1 MDSDAP
7 LNIRLQE
14 ILHAVV
20 RTYIETGEPVG
31 SHTVASRRRQ
41 RLSAASIR
49 NVMADLADD
58 GYLSQPH
65 TSAGRVPTEKAFRH
79 YVQSLNAGRMP
90 SADAAR
96 LRSELREAATVEARV
111 ERSCHVLTELT
122 RNVGITAALPP
133 AVQEL
138 DQIELVPLADRRV
151 LVILVT
157 RDRTVHNRVVALE
170 EAVSSE
176 ELGNIR
182 NYVNRNF
189 SGWRLE
195 DARRELLQR
204 IAEER
209 AIYDAVLRKLTLLY
223 QKGLLDVDVAPEV
236 HMEGVSNLLGLD
248 LHLTREKLRDLLRA
262 LEEKKRLVELL
273 DRVLEDPTGSLAVR
287 VGLADTHPAMKELAI
302 IGISF
307 QMPSGIWAKIAVL
320 GPMRMQYEK
329 VMGAVLHTRRALEGM
344 QF

>member
-1 MDSDAP
+1 MEAP
-7 LNIRLQE
+7 LNARLQE
-14 ILHAVV
+14 ILHAIV

-31 SHTVASRRRQ
+31 SRTIAKRRHDT
-41 RLSAASIR
+41 LSAASVR
-49 NVMADLADD
+49 NVMADLADA

-65 TSAGRVPTEKAFRH
+65 TSAGRVPTEKAFRD

-96 LRSELREAATVEARV
+96 LRTELSEAPTVAARV
-111 ERSCHVLTELT
+111 QRSCHFLTELT
-122 RNVGITAALPP
+122 HNVGITASLPP
-133 AVQEL
+133 AVREL
-138 DQIELVPLADRRV
+138 DQIELVPLGDRRI

-157 RDRTVHNRVVALE
+157 RDRTVHNRVVVLE
-170 EAVSSE
+170 EAIPSE
-176 ELGNIR
+176 ELIHIR
-182 NYVNRNF
+182 NYVNQNF

-195 DARRELLQR
+195 DARRELVQR

-209 AIYDAVLRKLTLLY
+209 AIYDAVLRRLTLLHK
-223 QKGLLDVDVAPEV
+223 KGLLDVDVTPEV
-236 HMEGVSNLLGLD
+236 HLEGVANLIGID
-248 LHLTREKLRDLLRA
+248 LHLTREKLRDLLQA

-273 DRVLEDPTGSLAVR
+273 NHVLEQPTGCLEVR
-287 VGLADTHPAMKELAI
+287 VGLEETHPAMKELAI

-320 GPMRMQYEK
+320 GPMRMRYER
-329 VMGAVLHTRRALEGM
+329 VMGAVLQTRRALENM